1 MEVCLAV
8 AVPPTRCSRHTRVAS
23 ARPVNRARATRVALL
38 TLGWAAQSGLCL
50 RASPARPRLQC
61 TNIPSVSVQGV
72 AFVGSYSVT
81 RPIHQRPRP
90 RRRRLAHR
98 LVSMSISPRH
108 KRPRPR
114 CSRPRY
120 PDHSMRPVPDI
131 SGQGREP
138 TRADSRVFQCPPDG
152 AVRGTRPRQKLGP
165 KGPTP
170 SVVRLSAGSNHVG
183 AVTAAP
189 LD

>member
-1 MEVCLAV
+1 MPSPSHPRGA
-8 AVPPTRCSRHTRVAS
+8 ADTRGLHLRAGK
-23 ARPVNRARATRVALL
+23 PARATRVALL

-50 RASPARPRLQC
+50 RASPSRPRLQC

-90 RRRRLAHR
+90 RRRRLARR
-98 LVSMSISPRH
+98 LVSMSTSPRH

-120 PDHSMRPVPDI
+120 PDHSMRPGPDI

-170 SVVRLSAGSNHVG
+170 SVVRLCGGSNHVG